1 MNKIIK
7 SFKNNILLPVSIISL
22 IILAGLFYY
31 LPKVTLE
38 NTLKTTAKNSDDL
51 VTHMRIFRSYYTK
64 KVLSKVKAN
73 TNLKI
78 NYDHDEKSDTI
89 PLPATSIH
97 DLGRLFTNGTDTEV
111 RMYSNYPFP
120 NRKDRVLDQFEKE
133 SLAFFEKDSSKPY
146 IKKEHFNGKEV
157 VRYAVP
163 DFLSSQ
169 GCVNCHNSRPDT
181 PKRDWK
187 LGDVRGAIEIITP
200 IDKALASNK
209 QMQKQILVFISI
221 NILFL
226 IGYYIFVSINQKKE
240 LQKINEKFEKNIKE
254 QTQKLSLTSSVFEN
268 ATEGITICD
277 TNSVIVN
284 VNKTFTNITGYTKE
298 EAIGKHI
305 SLLKS
310 GKQDK
315 KFYQQMWESITK
327 NGYWEGEITN
337 RRKNG
342 ELFDE
347 MLHISTIK
355 DSEGKVSHYIAIFS
369 DISDKRKTQESIY
382 NLAHFDSLTKIAN
395 RNFFQKKLLKAI
407 EELKENKS
415 LALMYI
421 DLDRFKIVNDSLG
434 HGIGDELLSRVT
446 KRIQQLLGEND
457 FFARLGGDEFAVITQ
472 GSYTAEICEQKTV
485 EKALNIIEA
494 VNKVFII
501 DNNQISIGSSIGIA
515 LYPRD
520 AKNAQELMQYADT
533 AMYHAKETG
542 RNRYAIYVGNIVKE
556 TKYRYKVEQELRIAI
571 KNSDITLAY
580 QPIVCADGGRIKGF
594 EVLSRWHHKELG
606 FISPELFISIAE
618 DRGLIA
624 DYTYSLLKAACTQVK
639 EWNMTYNE
647 KFYIS
652 VNISPVHFLQSDMV
666 EKVSAILEESL
677 LSPSNLILEITENV
691 IIENKELVLKAL
703 NKFKELG
710 VKVSIDDF
718 GTGYSSI
725 GYLKDYP
732 INYLKIDRSFV
743 ADIPEDKNNANICST
758 ITSLANNFNIE
769 VIAEGVETLENS
781 MFLKTLG
788 VKYLQG
794 YYFSKPKSAEQ
805 WNRFFDSY
813 SVKRDEKESLIV

>member
-1 MNKIIK
+1 MSKIAN
-7 SFKNNILLPVSIISL
+7 SFKNNVLLPVSIISL

-31 LPKVTLE
+31 LPKITLE
-38 NTLKTTAKNSDDL
+38 NTLQTTTKNSDDL
-51 VTHMRIFRSYYTK
+51 VTHMRIFRSYYTT
-64 KVLSKVKAN
+64 KVLSKVKAH

-78 NYDHDEKSDTI
+78 NYDHEAKNDTI

-97 DLGRLFTNGTDTEV
+97 DLGKLFTNGTDTEV

-120 NRKDRVLDQFEKE
+120 NRKDRVLDQFEKD
-133 SLAFFEKDSSKPY
+133 SLSFFEKDSSKPF
-146 IKKEHFNGKEV
+146 IKMENIDGKEV

-163 DFLSSQ
+163 DFLTSQ
-169 GCVNCHNSRPDT
+169 GCVNCHNTRPDT
-181 PKRDWK
+181 PKTDWK

-200 IDKALASNK
+200 IDKALAANH
-209 QMQKQILVFISI
+209 QMQKQILIFISI

-226 IGYYIFVSINQKKE
+226 IGYYIYVSINQKKE

-284 VNKTFTNITGYTKE
+284 VNKTFTNITGYTKD

-315 KFYQQMWESITK
+315 EFYKNMWDSITK

-337 RRKNG
+337 KRKNG

-355 DSEGKVSHYIAIFS
+355 DADGKISHYIAIFS

-395 RNFFQKKLLKAI
+395 RNFFQKKLLNSI
-407 EELKENKS
+407 QELRPGKS

-434 HGIGDELLSRVT
+434 HSTGDKLLSGVT
-446 KRIQQLLGEND
+446 KRIQNLLDEED
-457 FFARLGGDEFAVITQ
+457 FFARLGGDEFAIISQ
-472 GSYTAEICEQKTV
+472 GDYTTEICEQKTV
-485 EKALNIIEA
+485 EKAIKIIEA
-494 VNKVFII
+494 VNKVFVIN
-501 DNNQISIGSSIGIA
+501 NNQLSIGSSIGIA

-520 AKNAQELMQYADT
+520 AKNAEELMQYADT

-542 RNRYAIYVGNIVKE
+542 RNRYTIYVGNIVKE
-556 TKYRYKVEQELRIAI
+556 TKYRYRVEQELRIAI
-571 KNSDITLAY
+571 NNGDITLAY
-580 QPIVCADGGRIKGF
+580 QPIICADSGRIKGF
-594 EVLSRWHHKELG
+594 EVLSRWYHKELG
-606 FISPELFISIAE
+606 SISPDLFISIAE

-624 DYTYSLLKAACTQVK
+624 DYTYSMLKTACRQIK

-647 KFYIS
+647 KFYLS
-652 VNISPVHFLQSDMV
+652 ANISPVHFLQSDLV
-666 EKVSAILEESL
+666 EKTHAILEEASL
-677 LSPSNLILEITENV
+677 LPSNLILEITENV
-691 IIENKELVLKAL
+691 IIENKELVLSTL
-703 NKFKELG
+703 NEFNELG
-710 VKVSIDDF
+710 IKISIDDF

-732 INYLKIDRSFV
+732 IDYLKIDRTFV
-743 ADIPEDKNNANICST
+743 LNTPKDKNNKNICST
-758 ITSLANNFNIE
+758 ITSLANNFDIDI
-769 VIAEGVETLENS
+769 IAEGVETAENAQ
-781 MFLKTLG
+781 FLKSLG

-794 YYFSKPKSAEQ
+794 YHFSKPKAADE
-805 WNRFFDSY
+805 WNKFFDSY
-813 SVKRDEKESLIV
+813 SEKSESKHKLEV